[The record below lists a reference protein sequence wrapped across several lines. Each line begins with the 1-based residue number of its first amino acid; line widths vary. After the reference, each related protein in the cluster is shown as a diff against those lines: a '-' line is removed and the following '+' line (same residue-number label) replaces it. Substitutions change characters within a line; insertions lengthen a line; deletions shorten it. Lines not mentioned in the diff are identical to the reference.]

1 MAIGNYLTWFTVFA
15 VIGISTTSKNIPV
28 FLKADYRDGKLTLIC
43 SVTSLVFKTDI
54 YDPRGKIVGSCSAP
68 IHQLDVRT
76 CSTPETLLDLDLNRT
91 ILTIN
96 NPENKSIEG
105 VWKCSHGTNRGSDD
119 VYVQPYF
126 KPYNFSQSEQYADVG
141 TCSEFVFIAISVT
154 CVITVGI
161 LHINTKYSVQKR
173 ICRTIFQSRVFN
185 TLKGK
190 FTRSRTRTTSRDSEM
205 EGLIEGDTK
214 KRAAEHNRCHNCG
227 KETSFSLCLECKK
240 FYCETCANTHS
251 SKLRF
256 RNHTI
261 RQTNLFPYKKQHEMK
276 CKSCPENHPEMVCK
290 KCENVLCI
298 TCSCPHSNDKDV
310 FHPLIP
316 PSNPIV
322 PTTRSKNQDDSE
334 VLRKKYTVS
343 VSDKK
348 FVTRIRGI
356 AYLKSGGLFALA
368 DYKNKKLKVFSKY
381 KLVFEKYLNM
391 EPRGMTGISGNKIAV
406 TFAYEKKI
414 IFYEVAKLDA
424 SKCDEFNLKQIGK
437 PFEIAYHK
445 DHFIVELN
453 EGIDGCIVILDDYC
467 NKIYEIQNED
477 SQFGYFTGNTI
488 RLQLDMDR
496 EEFYVAAIGRK
507 AVYCLDFYGAVKW
520 LVKVPSPRSI
530 AIVPNTKDTTLLFA
544 SHKSS
549 AIYKLIC
556 KEQNGSERYKPELIE
571 MEAEDETTLE
581 EDKIKLPEYI
591 SYDHDNCLLYTE
603 VANGHV
609 SVYHLEKQK
618 RN

>member
-1 MAIGNYLTWFTVFA
+1 MTFSKENLSRSIPTMELQLRYLAFVST

-43 SVTSLVFKTDI
+43 SVTSLVFKTVI
-54 YDPRGKIVGSCSAP
+54 HDPRGKIVGSCSAP

-126 KPYNFSQSEQYADVG
+126 KPYNFSQSEQDAEVS

-154 CVITVGI
+154 CVVTVGI

-185 TLKGK
+185 TLKWT

-205 EGLIEGDTK
+205 EGLIEG
-214 KRAAEHNRCHNCG
+214 
-227 KETSFSLCLECKK
+227 
-240 FYCETCANTHS
+240 
-251 SKLRF
+251 
-256 RNHTI
+256 
-261 RQTNLFPYKKQHEMK
+261 
-276 CKSCPENHPEMVCK
+276 
-290 KCENVLCI
+290 
-298 TCSCPHSNDKDV
+298 
-310 FHPLIP
+310 
-316 PSNPIV
+316 
-322 PTTRSKNQDDSE
+322 
-334 VLRKKYTVS
+334 
-343 VSDKK
+343 
-348 FVTRIRGI
+348 
-356 AYLKSGGLFALA
+356 
-368 DYKNKKLKVFSKY
+368 
-381 KLVFEKYLNM
+381 
-391 EPRGMTGISGNKIAV
+391 
-406 TFAYEKKI
+406 
-414 IFYEVAKLDA
+414 
-424 SKCDEFNLKQIGK
+424 
-437 PFEIAYHK
+437 
-445 DHFIVELN
+445 
-453 EGIDGCIVILDDYC
+453 
-467 NKIYEIQNED
+467 
-477 SQFGYFTGNTI
+477 NTI

-496 EEFYVAAIGRK
+496 KEFYVAAIGRK
-507 AVYCLDFYGAVKW
+507 AVYCLDVYGAVKW

-571 MEAEDETTLE
+571 MEAEDETALE